1 MSSKGLKDY
10 PVPEPFLETLHDLI
24 REILR
29 H

>member
-10 PVPEPFLETLHDLI
+10 PVPDQFSEILHDLI

-29 H
+29 N